1 MTIKS
6 FIRFSVLSLAITFA
20 ATVFA
25 ADDASMHE
33 VYVAA
38 EAGKFSEAQAMMDKV
53 LHDHPDSAKAHYVEA
68 ELLAKQGRLSAA
80 ADELNTAERL
90 KPGLPFVK
98 PQALQ
103 KLKAQISPSHY
114 SSKSANGAVP
124 HADSGN
130 GMPWGFMLLALG
142 LIAFIYFVAKM
153 LTQRN
158 QPLNGYPGGAYS
170 ANPQPYAN
178 PAAPTGS
185 TALAGGSPGVGS
197 GILGGLATG
206 AALGAGMVAGEALM
220 HHFTDGDHST
230 NNSSGFANEAQA
242 HDNPPVY
249 DDMGG
254 SDFGISDSSSWDDSS
269 SGDDWT

>member
-1 MTIKS
+1 MTVKS

-20 ATVFA
+20 AHAFA
-25 ADDASMHE
+25 AEDASMHE
-33 VYVAA
+33 VYLAA

-68 ELLAKQGRLSAA
+68 ELLAKQGRFSAA

-90 KPGLPFVK
+90 KPGLPFAK

-103 KLKAQISPSHY
+103 KLRAQVSSSHA
-114 SSKSANGAVP
+114 SFKPANSQVP
-124 HADSGN
+124 HADAGN
-130 GMPWGFMLLALG
+130 SMPWGFMFLALG
-142 LIAFIYFVAKM
+142 LIAFIYFVAKKM
-153 LTQRN
+153 TQAN
-158 QPLNGYPGGAYS
+158 QPMNGYAGGAYS

-178 PAAPTGS
+178 PAAP
-185 TALAGGSPGVGS
+185 AGGVAPGIGSGMGS
-197 GILGGLATG
+197 GILGGLVTG

-220 HHFTDGDHST
+220 HHFTDGEHG
-230 NNSSGFANEAQA
+230 SSNGNGLVNEAQA
-242 HDNPPVY
+242 HDNSPTY

-254 SDFGISDSSSWDDSS
+254 SDFGIADSSSWDDSS